1 MSLHEK
7 DERKIIERILCGHA
21 DEFSFFVDRYG
32 GCIFSLVAKIVA
44 VQEDAE
50 EIVQDTFLVAY
61 THLADYN
68 SSASFSTWLY
78 RIAYNKA
85 VSHLRKV
92 RPKVYLDDTAV
103 DLVDDSDADRAL
115 RIETDERLKLLEQA
129 VDKLPPDDK
138 MLVVLYHLEER
149 TAGDVAYIMGMTEQN
164 VRTRLHR
171 VRKKLYLLMK
181 ENMNDE
187 KR

>member
-1 MSLHEK
+1 MGLHEK

-21 DEFSFFVDRYG
+21 DDFSYFVDRYSD
-32 GCIFSLVAKIVA
+32 CIFSLIAKIVT

-50 EIVQDTFLVAY
+50 EIVQDTFLAAY
-61 THLADYN
+61 THLADYT
-68 SSASFSTWLY
+68 SASSFSTWLY

-85 VSHLRKV
+85 VSHLRKI
-92 RPKVYLDDTAV
+92 RQRVYLDDTAV

-115 RIETDERLKLLEQA
+115 RIETDERLTLLAMA
-129 VDKLPPDDK
+129 VEELPPDDK

-149 TAGDVAYIMGMTEQN
+149 TASDVAYIMGMTEQN

-181 ENMNDE
+181 EKMENE

>member
-1 MSLHEK
+1 M
-7 DERKIIERILCGHA
+7 
-21 DEFSFFVDRYG
+21 
-32 GCIFSLVAKIVA
+32 
-44 VQEDAE
+44 Q
-50 EIVQDTFLVAY
+50 T
-61 THLADYN
+61 
-68 SSASFSTWLY
+68 SSAISLIVTATVYFRWSQRLWRFRKTLKKLSRTHSWSHIPIL
-78 RIAYNKA
+78 RITYNKA

>member
-1 MSLHEK
+1 MGLHEK

-21 DEFSFFVDRYG
+21 DNFSYFVDRYSD
-32 GCIFSLVAKIVA
+32 CIFSLIAKIVT
-44 VQEDAE
+44 VQEDTE
-50 EIVQDTFLVAY
+50 EIAQDTFLAAY
-61 THLADYN
+61 THLADYT
-68 SSASFSTWLY
+68 SASSFSTWLY

-92 RPKVYLDDTAV
+92 RPRVYLDDTAV

-115 RIETDERLKLLEQA
+115 RIETDERLKLLDQA
-129 VDKLPPDDK
+129 VEKLPPDDK

-149 TAGDVAYIMGMTEQN
+149 TASDVAYIMGMTEQN

-181 ENMNDE
+181 EKMENE

>member
-1 MSLHEK
+1 MGLHEK

-21 DEFSFFVDRYG
+21 DDFSYFVDRYSD
-32 GCIFSLVAKIVA
+32 CIFSLIAKIVT

-50 EIVQDTFLVAY
+50 EIVQDTFLAAY
-61 THLADYN
+61 THLADYT
-68 SSASFSTWLY
+68 SASSFSTWLY

-92 RPKVYLDDTAV
+92 RPRVYLDDTAV

-115 RIETDERLKLLEQA
+115 RIETDERLTLLAMA
-129 VDKLPPDDK
+129 VEELPPDDK

-149 TAGDVAYIMGMTEQN
+149 TASDVAYIMGMTEQN

-181 ENMNDE
+181 EKMENE

>member
-1 MSLHEK
+1 M
-7 DERKIIERILCGHA
+7 
-21 DEFSFFVDRYG
+21 
-32 GCIFSLVAKIVA
+32 
-44 VQEDAE
+44 
-50 EIVQDTFLVAY
+50 
-61 THLADYN
+61 
-68 SSASFSTWLY
+68 
-78 RIAYNKA
+78 
-85 VSHLRKV
+85 
-92 RPKVYLDDTAV
+92 
-103 DLVDDSDADRAL
+103 VDDSDADRAL

>member
-1 MSLHEK
+1 MGLHEK

-21 DEFSFFVDRYG
+21 DDFSYFVDRYSD
-32 GCIFSLVAKIVA
+32 CIFSLIAKIVT

-50 EIVQDTFLVAY
+50 EIVQDTFLAAY
-61 THLADYN
+61 THLADYT
-68 SSASFSTWLY
+68 SASSFSTWLY

-85 VSHLRKV
+85 VSHLRKI
-92 RPKVYLDDTAV
+92 RQRVYLDDTAV

-115 RIETDERLKLLEQA
+115 RIETDERLTLLAMA
-129 VDKLPPDDK
+129 VEELPPDDK

-149 TAGDVAYIMGMTEQN
+149 TASDVAYIMAMTEQN

-181 ENMNDE
+181 EKMENE

>member
-1 MSLHEK
+1 MALQ
-7 DERKIIERILCGHA
+7 DCLQQ
-21 DEFSFFVDRYG
+21 
-32 GCIFSLVAKIVA
+32 GC
-44 VQEDAE
+44 QP
-50 EIVQDTFLVAY
+50 
-61 THLADYN
+61 
-68 SSASFSTWLY
+68 SS
-78 RIAYNKA
+78 
-85 VSHLRKV
+85 KV